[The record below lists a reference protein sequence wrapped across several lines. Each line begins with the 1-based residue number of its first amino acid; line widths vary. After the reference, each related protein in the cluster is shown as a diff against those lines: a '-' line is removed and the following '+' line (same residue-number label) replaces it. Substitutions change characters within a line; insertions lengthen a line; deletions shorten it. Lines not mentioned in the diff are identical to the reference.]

1 MARLF
6 AKDYHN
12 KSDSWYFN
20 QAIIVLEKD
29 DLWFWKTR
37 NEDGNSAIRMNP
49 VVIIFPFCVML
60 I

>member
-12 KSDSWYFN
+12 KSTSWYFN
-20 QAIIVLEKD
+20 QAVIVLEKD

-37 NEDGNSAIRMNP
+37 NEEGNYQLRF
-49 VVIIFPFCVML
+49 FPAPSKQE
-60 I
+60 